1 MARSMGRIWGYFLAR
16 GALASRRQ
24 GKTLN
29 GKDQENRQE
38 KTQTHTLCL
47 ALSRDSDTHGLV
59 VSPKT
64 QTHTINLQRGKKKD
78 PRPRSGAEGGK
89 RAI

>member
-47 ALSRDSDTHGLV
+47 ALSRDSGDSDTHGLV

-64 QTHTINLQRGKKKD
+64 QTHTINL
-78 PRPRSGAEGGK
+78 
-89 RAI
+89 